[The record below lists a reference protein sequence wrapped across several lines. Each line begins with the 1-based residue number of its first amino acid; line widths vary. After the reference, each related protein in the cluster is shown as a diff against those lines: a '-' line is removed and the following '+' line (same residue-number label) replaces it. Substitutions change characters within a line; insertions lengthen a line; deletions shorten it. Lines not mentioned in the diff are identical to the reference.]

1 MSRRGV
7 EKVLA
12 AVAFAAAAACFGVG
26 LAGRSGSWLLAM
38 VASLAL
44 LTTGYYLYL
53 ASAGSRRE

>member
-7 EKVLA
+7 EKALA

-26 LAGRSGSWLLAM
+26 LAGRSGFWLLAM
-38 VASLAL
+38 VASLVL
-44 LTTGYYLYL
+44 LTAGYYL